1 MYRFIAQK
9 RYLKLLFSI
18 DGKNIHQLS
27 KESDM
32 TTSHLSNVMDQWSR
46 EGLVTKEKKGRE
58 TEIKITDLGKEV
70 IEILRQYDEIATKQI
85 NKIKGAKDEGKN

>member
-9 RYLKLLFSI
+9 KYIRLLFSI
-18 DGKNIHQLS
+18 NGKNIHQLS

-32 TTSHLSNVMDQWSR
+32 TICHLSNVMDQWKR

-58 TEIKITDLGKEV
+58 TDIKITELGKELS
-70 IEILRQYDEIATKQI
+70 EILRQYDEIATKQI
-85 NKIKGAKDEGKN
+85 NKLKSGKTISN